1 MVPLLLYCGREGCGV
16 CVEEG
21 MVGEKAAL
29 RLHLR
34 WDG

>member
-21 MVGEKAAL
+21 TEEEKTAL
-29 RLHLR
+29 RRHLR
-34 WDG
+34 RDG